1 MEIEGGSKNVM
12 AMRGDWLVPHVTL
25 CLKHKHPLVTLWKE
39 TNPTARYDAAHQLSK
54 VTQPIVSGQFDE
66 HLRDETDFDIWL
78 DNMLTFRAERNWL
91 TQFPLHAA
99 CNFCLMLGTS
109 LLRHEMSSPSSVLPE
124 DRWAVYQM
132 GFDVAKHGERAIRD
146 ALMGLQNLAGGPHDG
161 PKKIFPKMYD
171 QLAYEFIED
180 PDYDVCR
187 HILRSHMLETWPLG
201 VGDELLGEPVTERK
215 LHSVRTAAHATGI
228 DQRRL
233 KKILLSEGIISGNSG
248 SYAWEV
254 FDAKQAEDVLN
265 AATTLVSVKTF
276 ADGIGATRSQF
287 DLLVAGGVLA
297 PRLHS
302 VKTSGTNAVWDPAD
316 GVKFL
321 ESVFLG
327 AVPLRQAQHGW
338 VHISKSA
345 MRLKIGPEKIIQG
358 IQDKKIFRIGNHAD
372 YDGYAAL
379 YVYHD
384 EVASVLSPAHS
395 PHLSI
400 ALFAQSVGIRRP
412 RRMRLLI
419 LNGHTP
425 ATQLLNPKLKIPQ
438 LYITREDAE
447 AFHQKFFTPQTMA
460 QAYGKSWQSMIAAL
474 RSNGIE
480 TFSPDGEN
488 YGNIY
493 ERHSIEEIFNQP
505 TENK

>member
-1 MEIEGGSKNVM
+1 
-12 AMRGDWLVPHVTL
+12 
-25 CLKHKHPLVTLWKE
+25 
-39 TNPTARYDAAHQLSK
+39 
-54 VTQPIVSGQFDE
+54 
-66 HLRDETDFDIWL
+66 
-78 DNMLTFRAERNWL
+78 
-91 TQFPLHAA
+91 
-99 CNFCLMLGTS
+99 
-109 LLRHEMSSPSSVLPE
+109 
-124 DRWAVYQM
+124 
-132 GFDVAKHGERAIRD
+132 
-146 ALMGLQNLAGGPHDG
+146 
-161 PKKIFPKMYD
+161 
-171 QLAYEFIED
+171 
-180 PDYDVCR
+180 
-187 HILRSHMLETWPLG
+187 
-201 VGDELLGEPVTERK
+201 
-215 LHSVRTAAHATGI
+215 
-228 DQRRL
+228 
-233 KKILLSEGIISGNSG
+233 
-248 SYAWEV
+248 
-254 FDAKQAEDVLN
+254 
-265 AATTLVSVKTF
+265 
-276 ADGIGATRSQF
+276 
-287 DLLVAGGVLA
+287 
-297 PRLHS
+297 
-302 VKTSGTNAVWDPAD
+302 
-316 GVKFL
+316 
-321 ESVFLG
+321 
-327 AVPLRQAQHGW
+327 
-338 VHISKSA
+338 

-379 YVYHD
+379 YVDHD

-425 ATQLLNPKLKIPQ
+425 ATRLLNPKLKIPQ

-480 TFSPDGEN
+480 TYSPDGEN